1 MADKF
6 TGDVLIVLR
15 KDNKRL
21 ESKNR
26 SLLSQVAK
34 LENQWLGLEQ
44 RACTAEDV
52 REALY
57 DAVRFLAEQVDSKT
71 AKGRGARKRARN
83 QLEGCGITPPGTL
96 GSSRVCKKRRKK
108 KRKRKRKS

>member
-6 TGDVLIVLR
+6 TVDVMAVLR
-15 KDNKRL
+15 ADNKRL

-34 LENQWLGLEQ
+34 LENQWVKLEQ
-44 RACTAEDV
+44 RALVAEDV

-57 DAVRFLAEQVDSKT
+57 DAIRVLAEQVGSKT
-71 AKGRGARKRARN
+71 ASGRKAREGARNLLERAD
-83 QLEGCGITPPGTL
+83 ITPPGTL
-96 GSSRVCKKRRKK
+96 GSSRVQKK
-108 KRKRKRKS
+108 KRKRRKRKS